1 MMIRFWKE
9 VIEIMAMIY
18 ATLIIKGLKK
28 LSQVP
33 VVIRGQVEEIL
44 KEVLEVEELPEEL
57 L

>member
-33 VVIRGQVEEIL
+33 AVIRGQVEEIL
-44 KEVLEVEELPEEL
+44 KEVLECEQLPEEL